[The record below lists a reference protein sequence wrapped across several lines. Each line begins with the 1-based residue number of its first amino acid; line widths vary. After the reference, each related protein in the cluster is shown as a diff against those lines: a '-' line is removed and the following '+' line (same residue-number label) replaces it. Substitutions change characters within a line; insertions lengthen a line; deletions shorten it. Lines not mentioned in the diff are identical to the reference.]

1 MPITPVQYQPRPYV
15 RGGTLGELIR
25 LRGQRE
31 AESHLRGGDI
41 SAQLYANLGSQLSGI
56 LSGYV
61 KERQEA
67 PIRAQDAE
75 SRALQVQAQQQQVD
89 ERDRLTRQDAAFT
102 ALLEQQPHPDPREVM
117 RIFGPQRGTAIAQ
130 GMAAFGELSQQKVT
144 DARDTAGRLAIG
156 IKALSPALQASFWPS
171 IRRAAVQ
178 GGLGDEQSIPEQFMP
193 EFVEAVIGW
202 ASGKGPEAP
211 PALMQ
216 RDPTRDL
223 VDPRTGQVVSAGT
236 PDEERVTYGQP
247 IAAMVNGRRVFV
259 RPGSD
264 NRAYTMTGQAIDTPI
279 TPIVD
284 RQDTDPLVSV
294 VGDDGKPVLMRRRD
308 AVGRTPASG
317 TQRPASGLERRALNF
332 FNRARQADVDLE
344 TLEDD
349 IRAMGVGGQARMA
362 LAPNV
367 LQSEL
372 GQLYTQSQRAFTEAR
387 LRKDSG
393 AAIPEQE
400 FENDRRTYFV
410 QPGDT
415 TNVIAQKRRGRAA
428 VLASLWFE
436 AGQALSEFE
445 GDPAQAERMVNEFKQ
460 RSARAAD
467 DTPNLS
473 GLREGSEREFRS
485 GPFAGQVWTVV
496 NGQPRQVR

>member
-102 ALLEQQPHPDPREVM
+102 ALLEQQPNPDPREVM
-117 RIFGPQRGTAIAQ
+117 RIFGPQRGAAIAQ

-171 IRRAAVQ
+171 IRQAAVQ

-223 VDPRTGQVVSAGT
+223 VDPRTGQVVSSGT
-236 PDEERVTYGQP
+236 PAAPEAPQVGSFEDYVTQRFGARPTPAQMTQARKDYKQSDDRPLVPVVIQTGAGPQLLDRTTQTASAITGPEGTPIGLAPTEGERNERRQYSKAKP
-247 IAAMVNGRRVFV
+247 IFEAISELSERIN
-259 RPGSD
+259 
-264 NRAYTMTGQAIDTPI
+264 TGQGALAKLTGSVARAKASVNLNDDVAEYESLISGFTPMI
-279 TPIVD
+279 A
-284 RQDTDPLVSV
+284 R
-294 VGDDGKPVLMRRRD
+294 
-308 AVGRTPASG
+308 AVGHTGVLTEPDVQSVKRMFPTPGDS
-317 TQRPASGLERRALNF
+317 
-332 FNRARQADVDLE
+332 
-344 TLEDD
+344 
-349 IRAMGVGGQARMA
+349 
-362 LAPNV
+362 
-367 LQSEL
+367 QSL
-372 GQLYTQSQRAFTEAR
+372 RDRKIAR
-387 LRKDSG
+387 LFQLMG
-393 AAIPEQE
+393 AIEGVTAS
-400 FENDRRTYFV
+400 
-410 QPGDT
+410 PGGGP
-415 TNVIAQKRRGRAA
+415 VAAA
-428 VLASLWFE
+428 VQTAP
-436 AGQALSEFE
+436 Q
-445 GDPAQAERMVNEFKQ
+445 
-460 RSARAAD
+460 
-467 DTPNLS
+467 PNLA